1 MIPNL
6 DDLTHS
12 TVLTLA
18 LTYKYLT
25 TDDGGLSEAPVRN
38 HLKNVYATLTMSI
51 MAASAGAYVHLFTD
65 ILKVYWHFYW
75 PSNIRERLH
84 LGKGSK
90 KKTVKSGQADRL
102 GWPPPPLPRSGQEN
116 VKNFDFDFWL
126 WFMIIYDL

>member
-90 KKTVKSGQADRL
+90 KKLKKRS
-102 GWPPPPLPRSGQEN
+102 GWPLGLTPRSGQEN
-116 VKNFDFDFWL
+116 VKKN
-126 WFMIIYDL
+126 

>member
-75 PSNIRERLH
+75 PSNIYPAGACLDDTVDQ
-84 LGKGSK
+84 GSGNISK
-90 KKTVKSGQADRL
+90 NVADD
-102 GWPPPPLPRSGQEN
+102 N
-116 VKNFDFDFWL
+116 ID
-126 WFMIIYDL
+126 